1 MTVSYRIP
9 MPVKDSEQE
18 YYNRILNAV
27 KEVGVRVSSS
37 PEP

>member
-1 MTVSYRIP
+1 

-27 KEVGVRVSSS
+27 KEVGVAVSES
-37 PEP
+37 PDP

>member
-1 MTVSYRIP
+1 MTGSYRIP

-27 KEVGVRVSSS
+27 KEVGVGESTS
-37 PEP
+37 PES

>member
-1 MTVSYRIP
+1 MTGSYRIP

-27 KEVGVRVSSS
+27 KEAGVGMSAS
-37 PEP
+37 PEL